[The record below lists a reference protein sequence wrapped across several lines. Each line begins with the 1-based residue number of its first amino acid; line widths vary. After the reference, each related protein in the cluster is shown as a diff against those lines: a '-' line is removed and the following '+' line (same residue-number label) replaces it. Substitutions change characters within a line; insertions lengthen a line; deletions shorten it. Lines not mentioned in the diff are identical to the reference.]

1 MAIHCFEVSK
11 YWDKVGRGA
20 EALFLSFETSV
31 ARTILNN
38 LECSTNSVR
47 YDTILCLLSESE
59 IISSCGPN
67 AMEGDMRHSQYML
80 GESFGVYM
88 LCELI

>member
-11 YWDKVGRGA
+11 YCDKVGRGA
-20 EALFLSFETSV
+20 AWKCRVQALFLSFETSG

-38 LECSTNSVR
+38 LECSTNSIR

-67 AMEGDMRHSQYML
+67 AMEGDMRHSRYML
-80 GESFGVYM
+80 GESFGV
-88 LCELI
+88 